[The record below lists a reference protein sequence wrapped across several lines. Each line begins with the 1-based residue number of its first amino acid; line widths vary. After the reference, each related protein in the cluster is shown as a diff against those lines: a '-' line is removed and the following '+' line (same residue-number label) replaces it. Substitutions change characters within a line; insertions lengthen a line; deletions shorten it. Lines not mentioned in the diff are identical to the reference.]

1 MLNQHKKLKLHGKMD
16 ETMQH
21 HSQKGRRHLRKNKN
35 EMRLMQADQP
45 RNKMMQADQPR
56 IKMIQADQPRS
67 PPGK

>member
-45 RNKMMQADQPR
+45 RIKMM
-56 IKMIQADQPRS
+56 QADQPRS